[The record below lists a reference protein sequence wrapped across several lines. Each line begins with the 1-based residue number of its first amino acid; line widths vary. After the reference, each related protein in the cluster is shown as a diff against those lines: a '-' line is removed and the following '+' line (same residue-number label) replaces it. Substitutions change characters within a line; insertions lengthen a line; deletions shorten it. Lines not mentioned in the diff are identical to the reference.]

1 MSQLKSSTH
10 LRVALIYNPAEK
22 PNIASKIA
30 KAAFDSQTSNL
41 GIRNLLGK
49 LLKEETLKN
58 LKNGKSKVHV
68 LKMRATKIVLT
79 YCEKKMF

>member
-1 MSQLKSSTH
+1 MRGALSQLKSSTH
-10 LRVALIYNPAEK
+10 LRVALIYNPAER

-58 LKNGKSKVHV
+58 LKNGK
-68 LKMRATKIVLT
+68 
-79 YCEKKMF
+79 KKSSCTI

>member
-1 MSQLKSSTH
+1 
-10 LRVALIYNPAEK
+10 VALIYNPAEK

-58 LKNGKSKVHV
+58 LKNGK
-68 LKMRATKIVLT
+68 
-79 YCEKKMF
+79 